1 MRRSYGPSNPVLKSR
16 NHDGD
21 EIFVLINSKYL
32 HLLWNVDENY
42 KDFTIF
48 LELVELIIILLLR
61 LTGVEET
68 DEVVTT

>member
-1 MRRSYGPSNPVLKSR
+1 MRT
-16 NHDGD
+16 
-21 EIFVLINSKYL
+21 I
-32 HLLWNVDENY
+32 
-42 KDFTIF
+42 KDFTTF

>member
-1 MRRSYGPSNPVLKSR
+1 MRT
-16 NHDGD
+16 
-21 EIFVLINSKYL
+21 I
-32 HLLWNVDENY
+32 
-42 KDFTIF
+42 KDFKIF

>member
-1 MRRSYGPSNPVLKSR
+1 MRT
-16 NHDGD
+16 
-21 EIFVLINSKYL
+21 I
-32 HLLWNVDENY
+32 

-48 LELVELIIILLLR
+48 LELVELIIILLR

>member
-1 MRRSYGPSNPVLKSR
+1 MRT
-16 NHDGD
+16 
-21 EIFVLINSKYL
+21 I
-32 HLLWNVDENY
+32 

-48 LELVELIIILLLR
+48 LELVELIIILLQR

>member
-1 MRRSYGPSNPVLKSR
+1 MRT
-16 NHDGD
+16 
-21 EIFVLINSKYL
+21 I
-32 HLLWNVDENY
+32 

-68 DEVVTT
+68 DEVMTT

>member
-1 MRRSYGPSNPVLKSR
+1 MRT
-16 NHDGD
+16 
-21 EIFVLINSKYL
+21 I
-32 HLLWNVDENY
+32 
-42 KDFTIF
+42 KDFAIF

>member
-1 MRRSYGPSNPVLKSR
+1 MRT
-16 NHDGD
+16 
-21 EIFVLINSKYL
+21 I
-32 HLLWNVDENY
+32 

-61 LTGVEET
+61 LIGVEET

>member
-1 MRRSYGPSNPVLKSR
+1 MRT
-16 NHDGD
+16 
-21 EIFVLINSKYL
+21 I
-32 HLLWNVDENY
+32 